1 MSETF
6 YLSRKN
12 YEKLRE
18 ELDALKKIKAQ
29 LSEEIG
35 EAARQGDLKE
45 NAEYA
50 AAKEKQAETLSK
62 INDLEIRLRN
72 TRITDDLDVDRSEAR
87 IGATVTI
94 EDLSDGEQSVYTL
107 VGSMESNPEA
117 GLLSVKTPIA
127 TGLLGCKEGQIFEM
141 GAELE
146 TLANRTI
153 EPFVVLFNKSVELI
167 PGIIVALVMLFLGL
181 FLSRWTSTIVRK
193 LLNAIKLDMWTSKI
207 GVNEILTR
215 IGFGKS
221 PTYVIAFVLSWAVMI
236 TFIMIA
242 ADSLGLSTIRT
253 LLYNLLAFI
262 PKLFACIVILFA
274 GLLFGRFVENVVQ
287 NSAKANNIRGGI
299 FFSKIINAVVVIFA
313 ILLALEQ
320 ININFALINDV
331 ILILLASMGLGLAIA
346 FGLGAKDVVADF
358 LKESLKKEEDAK

>member
-1 MSETF
+1 
-6 YLSRKN
+6 
-12 YEKLRE
+12 
-18 ELDALKKIKAQ
+18 
-29 LSEEIG
+29 
-35 EAARQGDLKE
+35 
-45 NAEYA
+45 
-50 AAKEKQAETLSK
+50 
-62 INDLEIRLRN
+62 
-72 TRITDDLDVDRSEAR
+72 
-87 IGATVTI
+87 
-94 EDLSDGEQSVYTL
+94 
-107 VGSMESNPEA
+107 
-117 GLLSVKTPIA
+117 
-127 TGLLGCKEGQIFEM
+127 M

-299 FFSKIINAVVVIFA
+299 FFSKVINVVVVIFS

-358 LKESLKKEEDAK
+358 LKESLKKEEDPK